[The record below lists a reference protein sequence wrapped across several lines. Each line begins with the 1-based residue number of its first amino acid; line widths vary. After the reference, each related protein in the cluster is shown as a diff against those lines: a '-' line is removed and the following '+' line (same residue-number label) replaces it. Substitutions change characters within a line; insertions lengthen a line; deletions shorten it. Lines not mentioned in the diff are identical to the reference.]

1 MQPYQHLFQPLRLGH
16 TVLKNRIEAA
26 PVSVSNLSPQAHFTP
41 ENIAVFERKAKGG
54 AAVINMGEA
63 RIDLKTG
70 ISHWLCLALDDPE
83 VLPSLLWATDAIKRH
98 NAIPAVE
105 ILHPGGRAN
114 PAYYDGPIWAPSD
127 APGHLGKDYTAL
139 DEETSKIPELID
151 ELTGGST
158 EDESADASAQA
169 SFLDG
174 RNGDTASVQFVIM
187 TEGISEPEAEAEPA
201 PAEEEQGFFAEL
213 WDRIVALFT

>member
-1 MQPYQHLFQPLRLGH
+1 MQPYQHLFQPLRLGR

-26 PVSVSNLSPQAHFTP
+26 PVSVANLSPQAHFTP

-98 NAIPAVE
+98 DAIPAVE
-105 ILHPGGRAN
+105 LLHPGGRAN

-139 DEETSKIPELID
+139 DEETILASAAKTGRVVTVEEHSVYGGMGSAVAELLGEKHPVPVTRIGMTTFGTSGEPD
-151 ELTGGST
+151 ELLAHFGL
-158 EDESADASAQA
+158 DASGIARRVREV
-169 SFLDG
+169 LG
-174 RNGDTASVQFVIM
+174 R
-187 TEGISEPEAEAEPA
+187 
-201 PAEEEQGFFAEL
+201 
-213 WDRIVALFT
+213 